1 MRPSILIVS
10 IAGLA
15 LRLAWWWYARPDPV
29 ADFEWYRLMAADL
42 LEQHQLVD
50 HPLFG
55 TPQPSALRVP
65 AYPVFL
71 AVAMLVSRSGAW
83 LSIVN
88 VVLSTLLVPLVA
100 WLARVLA
107 FEPAAALTA
116 AVLVAI
122 NPTFVFFSPVLASEH
137 LFVVF
142 LVLSLI
148 VGTGART
155 RSQFA
160 VAGLLFGAAVL
171 TRPDALFYMPVLAG
185 VVWLRSGS
193 VRPIAPAILMLA
205 AALVVAPWY
214 VRNRVVVGPGA
225 GLSTAGGLNFYYA
238 HNDHQYGWHPLQGT
252 PLEGLSEVAVQARG
266 YELGFEFLSHAGL
279 ARIVSDIR
287 EGTVR
292 LYSPS
297 AYPFALYWST
307 LTASSNPDNN
317 SPNAL
322 HESAALQ
329 GLTGLYRWLLWGAGL
344 SLLLIRRTPSIA
356 SGVLYGLLAMN
367 WVGYCWI
374 FWADSR
380 FRFLAEVVFCM
391 LTALV
396 VSVVVRSLR
405 WQDGIVKGNA

>member
-1 MRPSILIVS
+1 MRSRSILIVS
-10 IAGLA
+10 IVGLT

-29 ADFEWYRLMAADL
+29 ADFEYYRLMAADL
-42 LEQHQLVD
+42 LEHHRLVD
-50 HPLFG
+50 HPLVG
-55 TPQPSALRVP
+55 TPRASALRVP
-65 AYPVFL
+65 GYPVFL
-71 AVAMLVSRSGAW
+71 ALAMLVSRSVAW

-88 VVLSTLLVPLVA
+88 VALSALLVPLVA
-100 WLARVLA
+100 QLARALA

-116 AVLVAI
+116 AVIVAI
-122 NPTFVFFSPVLASEH
+122 DPTFVFFSPVLASEH

-142 LVLSLI
+142 LLLSLI
-148 VGTGART
+148 AGTGART

-171 TRPDALFYMPVLAG
+171 TRPDALFYTPVLVG
-185 VVWLRSGS
+185 VVWLGSGS

-205 AALVVAPWY
+205 TALVVAPWY
-214 VRNRVVVGPGA
+214 ARNRVVVGPGA
-225 GLSTAGGLNFYYA
+225 GLSTVGGLNFYYA

-252 PLEGLSEVAVQARG
+252 PLEGLDEVAMQTRG
-266 YELGFEFLSHAGL
+266 YALGFEYLSHAGL
-279 ARIVSDIR
+279 RRIVRDIR

-297 AYPFALYWST
+297 AYAFALYWST
-307 LTASSNPDNN
+307 LTAGSNPIDNR
-317 SPNAL
+317 PNAL
-322 HESAALQ
+322 HDSAALQ
-329 GLTGLYRWLLWGAGL
+329 GLAGLYSWLLWGAGL
-344 SLLLIRRTPSIA
+344 SLLLIRRTPPIA

-380 FRFLAEVVFCM
+380 FRYVAEVVFCM

-396 VSVVVRSLR
+396 VSAVVRSVR
-405 WQDGIVKGNA
+405 WRAA